1 MLRTCA
7 ILELVILFA
16 VNPLYAASSSP
27 KPAPA
32 QPPGQKALEH
42 YHKGLEHQQR
52 AWDHEERAAAARPGT
67 HSARITCSRRRNLR
81 RVRSPEQKKCRGSSS
96 ARTTQAQGPP

>member
-32 QPPGQKALEH
+32 QPRRARRPSNTTTRGWSTNNGRGTMRRGLPPRDLCQTPGAL
-42 YHKGLEHQQR
+42 
-52 AWDHEERAAAARPGT
+52 P
-67 HSARITCSRRRNLR
+67 LR
-81 RVRSPEQKKCRGSSS
+81 SKQLDP
-96 ARTTQAQGPP
+96 

>member
-16 VNPLYAASSSP
+16 VSPLYAASSSP

-42 YHKGLEHQQR
+42 YHKGLELQQR
-52 AWDHEERAAAARPGT
+52 AWDHE
-67 HSARITCSRRRNLR
+67 
-81 RVRSPEQKKCRGSSS
+81 
-96 ARTTQAQGPP
+96 

>member
-1 MLRTCA
+1 MLGTRA

-32 QPPGQKALEH
+32 QSGRLILQK
-42 YHKGLEHQQR
+42 G
-52 AWDHEERAAAARPGT
+52 
-67 HSARITCSRRRNLR
+67 
-81 RVRSPEQKKCRGSSS
+81 
-96 ARTTQAQGPP
+96 